1 MPQIKKIAKAQQRK
15 NREGKGMNK
24 QVNALVDIPGWAT
37 WLAVPILS
45 CVIFAGAL
53 VAAMQLVFATA
64 SLHNSFIPTTMA
76 GVFAGLLAVFVPY
89 KVFGSA
95 RPTLL
100 GGLAVIVGIIIADGA
115 VFRDMTVRYIYALIA
130 ITIVAHFFYQKTN
143 RYVGGGLIPKSW
155 KGFEPGQENLEA
167 PQVSHFHG
175 TVVSVNSG
183 QSIESQKHTELKS
196 AYKKSS
202 SDSSSFIELP
212 TSSQE
217 AGGDEKQ
224 VVEVMFEDGQHT
236 QHSFYGYGLDLMAGH
251 EIKFITINGELER
264 VINVTTGQSY
274 RQFGEFLIDR
284 DCFEPSENFKEMM
297 GVAAI
302 MSIPVLNV
310 LMVLKMSASNFSMK
324 YSGKRS
330 YLGSSFTRMLLA
342 MLIVAGLI
350 SVIATPYVS
359 HGLLGL
365 VGLDG
370 TIVDL
375 SLFGYV
381 KLALINMAAW
391 FAIMTNVAINVGK
404 RIKVMEG
411 KLRGQL
417 N

>member
-1 MPQIKKIAKAQQRK
+1 MS
-15 NREGKGMNK
+15 K
-24 QVNALVDIPGWAT
+24 QKNALVDIPGWAT

-53 VAAMQLVFATA
+53 IAAMQLVFATA
-64 SLHNSFIPTTMA
+64 SLHNSHIPTTMA
-76 GVFAGLLAVFVPY
+76 GVFAGLMAVFVPY
-89 KVFGSA
+89 KVFGNP

-100 GGLAVIVGIIIADGA
+100 GGIVVIGGIIIADGA
-115 VFRDMTVRYIYALIA
+115 VFREETVRYIYALIA
-130 ITIVAHFFYQKTN
+130 ITIMAHFFYQKTN
-143 RYVGGGLIPKSW
+143 RYDRGGLIPRSW
-155 KGFEPGQENLEA
+155 KGFEPDQEALEV
-167 PQVSHFHG
+167 PQVSYIHG

-183 QSIESQKHTELKS
+183 QSIESQQHTELKS

-212 TSSQE
+212 SSARE

-236 QHSFYGYGLDLMAGH
+236 QHSFFGYGLDLMAGH

-264 VINVTTGQSY
+264 VVNLTTGQSY
-274 RQFGEFLIDR
+274 RQLGEFLIDK
-284 DCFEPSENFKEMM
+284 DCFEPSENFKEMLV
-297 GVAAI
+297 VAAV

-324 YSGKRS
+324 YSSKRS

-350 SVIATPYVS
+350 SIIATPYVS
-359 HGLLGL
+359 HGLLDL
-365 VGLDG
+365 VGLEE
-370 TIVDL
+370 TVVDL

-381 KLALINMAAW
+381 KLALINTAVW
-391 FAIMTNVAINVGK
+391 FAVMTNVAINVGK
-404 RIKVMEG
+404 RVRVMDN
-411 KLRGQL
+411 KLQDQL
-417 N
+417 K